1 MVVCR
6 DVLKPRLAIIHH
18 IGSLAYRMDMAVK
31 TGCTRAPRSVLL
43 ASTDERS
50 LQNEQVFM
58 LFEVHGDDAAA
69 KTVQRECE
77 TVLRHALLET
87 DGVAAE
93 RLDGALKEL
102 NGLLKGLLVAGAIDD
117 LHLLIAM
124 IDEDGTMHV
133 SHAGRSEAY
142 LIRKG
147 VASQI
152 TEYTSGKTTPAFVH
166 ISSGALQPGDCVILS
181 SQRLLRSVTPAQM
194 AGLQKKGEILDV
206 LIRMLDDDGEH
217 ASLATVTVDAVPT
230 KSSPADEEEEKPR
243 QRPVRRRG
251 TENVLQAYAGK
262 ALALLQNLPLKE
274 LTQKVRASSLPRTS
288 GMKGSMNGM
297 LQAGRE
303 RFAGLLADLHH
314 PKRKK
319 RAHLLLLAMC
329 IAALVIVWL
338 VVNLLLFSQRNKSQS
353 ELEALVVTI
362 NEQIQTAENR
372 RIIGDLSAANGILM
386 QAEESARQVMD
397 NESGLFRV
405 EALTLLD
412 QIRAKK
418 EELNNILRVTPRVV
432 ANLAAKNASVV
443 AKGLIGLRDGEFA
456 SYDAR
461 NLYRVL
467 LNTVD
472 DPNQLPEANEL
483 IVTGAAFPRFETLI
497 FLLTGNVVMEWG
509 DDTATTVKTDDP
521 AGWVTGTAVETY
533 LRFLYVLAP
542 DRAVSGKNQ
551 IYKYE
556 RLQSRYSAP
565 SPYNINGDLTGAID
579 IAIDGNV
586 YVLKEGG
593 NVLKLFRGES
603 QPFQIRQAPENL
615 LTNATKMFKVVDG
628 NFYFLDPVEGRV
640 IVLSDGGP
648 SGEATYLRQYVLEI
662 DQLGALQ
669 DLYVDPDQS
678 HLYVMDEKR
687 IYIIDLNLQGERQPQ
702 PAA

>member
-1 MVVCR
+1 MSSQ
-6 DVLKPRLAIIHH
+6 PRLAIICR
-18 IGSLAYRMDMAVK
+18 IGTLLYRMDMAVK
-31 TGCTRAPRSVLL
+31 TGSTRAPRSVLL
-43 ASTDERS
+43 ASTEERS
-50 LQNEQVFM
+50 LQDEQVLM
-58 LFEVHGDDAAA
+58 LFEVHGDDTAT

-77 TVLRHALLET
+77 TVLRHAFIET
-87 DGVAAE
+87 EGIAAE

-102 NGLLKGLLVAGAIDD
+102 NGLLKGLLVAGAVDD
-117 LHLLIAM
+117 LHLLIAVV
-124 IDEDGTMHV
+124 EENGTMHV

-142 LIRKG
+142 LVRKG

-152 TEYTSGKTTPAFVH
+152 TEYTTGKTTPAFVH
-166 ISSGALQPGDCVILS
+166 ISSGALQPGDGVILS
-181 SQRLLRSVTPAQM
+181 SQRLLRSITPAQM
-194 AGLQKKGEILDV
+194 AGLQKKGDV
-206 LIRMLDDDGEH
+206 IDALIRMLDEEGEH
-217 ASLATVTVDAVPT
+217 ASLATIAVAATADLPL
-230 KSSPADEEEEKPR
+230 KSDEDHEEQPR
-243 QRPVRRRG
+243 SRTARRRG
-251 TENVLQAYAGK
+251 GESTMQAYAGK
-262 ALALLQNLPLKE
+262 VVAFLQSLPLKQ
-274 LTQKVRASSLPRTS
+274 LAQKVRSTSLPRTN
-288 GMKGSMNGM
+288 GANGSFQNA
-297 LQAGRE
+297 LKTGRE
-303 RFAGLLADLHH
+303 KFEGLLADLHH

-338 VVNLLLFSQRNKSQS
+338 VVNLLLFSQRNKSQV
-353 ELEALVVTI
+353 ELEALVVAI

-372 RIIGDLSAANGILM
+372 RIIGDLSAANGILV

-418 EELNNILRVTPRVV
+418 EELNNILRVTPRIV
-432 ANLAAKNASVV
+432 ANIATKNASVV
-443 AKGLIGLRDGEFA
+443 TKGLIGLRDGEFVA
-456 SYDAR
+456 YDAR

-472 DPNQLPEANEL
+472 DPHQLPEANEL
-483 IVTGAAFPRFETLI
+483 IATGTSFSRFDTLV

-509 DDTATTVKTDDP
+509 DDTSTTMKTDDP
-521 AGWVTGTAVETY
+521 AGWVTGVAAETY
-533 LRFLYVLAP
+533 LRYLYVLAP

-556 RLQSRYSAP
+556 RLQNRYSSP

-586 YVLKEGG
+586 YALKEGG
-593 NVLKLFRGES
+593 GIQKLFRGES
-603 QPFQIRQAPENL
+603 QPFQIRQAPEKI
-615 LTNATKMFKVVDG
+615 LTNATKMYKVVDG

-662 DQLGALQ
+662 DQLGPLQ